1 MHGLNDDSTSL
12 LLTTGLNS
20 SVHVYCFNFKCMI
33 GCLVIQFEKNGG
45 LLADGAADQPDK
57 P

>member
-1 MHGLNDDSTSL
+1 MRQYKFTSD
-12 LLTTGLNS
+12 
-20 SVHVYCFNFKCMI
+20 HWFEFKCAFEYFNLKCMI

-45 LLADGAADQPDK
+45 LLAHGAADQPDE